1 MNPCKV
7 TSEQATSAIKDED
20 LLLDKQVCFP
30 LYSAANAIVRA
41 YRPLLTELDLTYVQY
56 LVMMV
61 LWQSNG
67 INVKTLGE
75 KLHLDSGTLTPLL
88 KRLEAKKLVERRISQ
103 VDERVKELFL
113 TNEGVALKQRALSI
127 PNAMFCKMNLE
138 VEELTI
144 LKELCEKVIKTLK

>member
-1 MNPCKV
+1 MNPCKEPSKEAV
-7 TSEQATSAIKDED
+7 NMAEDDEG
-20 LLLDKQVCFP
+20 LLLDNQVCFA

-41 YRPLLTELDLTYVQY
+41 YRPLLIELDLTYLQY

-88 KRLEAKKLVERRISQ
+88 KRLEGKKLVQRRVSQ
-103 VDERVKELFL
+103 RDERVKELF
-113 TNEGVALKQRALSI
+113 
-127 PNAMFCKMNLE
+127 
-138 VEELTI
+138 
-144 LKELCEKVIKTLK
+144 

>member
-1 MNPCKV
+1 MA
-7 TSEQATSAIKDED
+7 EDDEG
-20 LLLDKQVCFP
+20 LLLDNQVCFA

-41 YRPLLTELDLTYVQY
+41 YRPLLIELDLTYLQY

-88 KRLEAKKLVERRISQ
+88 KRLEGKKLVQRRVSQ
-103 VDERVKELFL
+103 RDERVKELFL
-113 TNEGVALKQRALSI
+113 TEQGMAVKQKALSI
-127 PNAMFCKMNLE
+127 PDAMFCKMNLPA
-138 VEELTI
+138 EELMM
-144 LKELCEKVIKTLK
+144 LKGLCEKVTKTLA

>member
-138 VEELTI
+138 VEELTM